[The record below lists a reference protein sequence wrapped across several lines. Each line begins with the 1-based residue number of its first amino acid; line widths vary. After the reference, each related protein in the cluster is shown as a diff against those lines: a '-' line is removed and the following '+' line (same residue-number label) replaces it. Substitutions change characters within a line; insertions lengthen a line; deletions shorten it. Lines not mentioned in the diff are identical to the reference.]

1 MEDNYMF
8 ISIQEQQAALDQG
21 QIVVF
26 LQPKINMA
34 TDNLCGAEALVRWY
48 HPEKGIILP
57 GKFLESFEQSGL
69 IVQLDCYVWEKVCQI
84 LSDWKAAGHLFF
96 PISVNASVQSL
107 HSAET
112 LNSLLNIVTKYA
124 VLPSFIQVEM
134 TEMAYVE
141 NGELTQKAIQF
152 LHDAGFSVILDN
164 FGCGYASLNM
174 LKELKYDAIKLDMR
188 FMPIKDKTENDEI
201 MLASLIKMTNWMG
214 MSVIAE
220 AVENRRQK
228 DFLMAAGCDCAQG
241 FLFGEPVAREDY
253 EERYISTLL
262 QSNAQLS
269 MGEFGD
275 DTKHNMTI
283 LIIDDEE
290 LSRDLLKSIFAGLY
304 HIHTC
309 SNAEDGLLYLK
320 HNKGKVK
327 LILVDNF
334 MPGMGGMDFLRFC
347 KQDPALAMI
356 PQIMITTSD
365 DDVDQLKAFHEGAYD
380 YITKPY
386 TKEVVMARVNHV
398 MEISCRT
405 SIFDIIE
412 QKYRQQPELDADT
425 ALLNKMAFV
434 DLSSRVLDIFPDER
448 QALLVI
454 DVDDFKQVNDKHG
467 HLVGDK
473 VIRCIADEMTNSF
486 RKTDVV
492 GRFGGDEF
500 VVLMTKI
507 HGLEI
512 AKSKAVE
519 LIKAIMVSCTRKFG
533 ISISISIGLAFSEKD
548 TDFETLFAKA
558 DQALYEAKRTGK
570 GKAVVFGETVPPI
583 INNDEPV
590 VIICS
595 DDAQVYSTI
604 ALTYA
609 SGAAFAQA
617 WNAKDLEKLY
627 HLYKERIRVVC
638 LDMTKKVFE
647 SAGRT
652 YQQIA
657 EQSKDKQFLTLA
669 ICTEGNMVNLKKAL
683 ELDVHDVLM
692 LPPPVGVIERIV
704 SRTIMEANA
713 KKTVK

>member
-1 MEDNYMF
+1 MPDF
-8 ISIQEQQAALDQG
+8 
-21 QIVVF
+21 
-26 LQPKINMA
+26 K
-34 TDNLCGAEALVRWY
+34 R
-48 HPEKGIILP
+48 
-57 GKFLESFEQSGL
+57 LEGGRSP
-69 IVQLDCYVWEKVCQI
+69 
-84 LSDWKAAGHLFF
+84 FF

-412 QKYRQQPELDADT
+412 QKYRQQPELDAAT

-533 ISISISIGLAFSEKD
+533 ISISISISTCNCISVSVSSFITSLILGWLLA
-548 TDFETLFAKA
+548 
-558 DQALYEAKRTGK
+558 ALQ
-570 GKAVVFGETVPPI
+570 GKAVGICQNVDGFAPLYSI
-583 INNDEPV
+583 LADELGNSVTQGCREPLGRPL
-590 VIICS
+590 
-595 DDAQVYSTI
+595 DDFLNVLGRQGLKVNLRTAGAQGWIDGGGVTG
-604 ALTYA
+604 
-609 SGAAFAQA
+609 SGANQHEISRCPFL
-617 WNAKDLEKLY
+617 KELPDVRR
-627 HLYKERIRVVC
+627 HLVICRV
-638 LDMTKKVFE
+638 
-647 SAGRT
+647 
-652 YQQIA
+652 I
-657 EQSKDKQFLTLA
+657 
-669 ICTEGNMVNLKKAL
+669 
-683 ELDVHDVLM
+683 
-692 LPPPVGVIERIV
+692 VG
-704 SRTIMEANA
+704 
-713 KKTVK
+713 